1 MLSVKLKVAIWATM
15 AIFVPEAHG
24 FNWFSSDPD
33 ESSLDAILGSNFAN
47 EESPLDHEAW
57 KFERLLREG
66 PIHTRPHAVCS
77 RASPFRVMTGVRS
90 AK

>member
-1 MLSVKLKVAIWATM
+1 MLSVKLKVALWAVM

-57 KFERLLREG
+57 KFDDSCAKVRFIPR
-66 PIHTRPHAVCS
+66 RHAGAQGLHLS
-77 RASPFRVMTGVRS
+77 ES
-90 AK
+90 